1 MSNILIASSNVY
13 RYYKPGMVDGVRDYT
28 VLKCTQSEI
37 FNAAMTNLG
46 ENDKFVLISV
56 IENFV
61 SDAVGADS
69 DSPDSA
75 IASCIT
81 EVMKVVRETAER
93 LPNSKFGF
101 TMPLERP
108 ALPWYQEKK
117 EKITIMVDKFLKT
130 ISRESKIGNVSKVD
144 CSPILSQQFEP
155 DMVHLTPAAAK
166 VFLEIMLESAEALFS
181 AEEVNLDDVSDEGEV
196 LDDELTL
203 EQRVGHLER
212 KAGLQDKKN
221 IGNDL
226 VFARIR
232 EEINSNGNKAKED
245 RVVINGLKSKTPMP
259 TETRARIDHLR
270 KIAGEIF
277 ETLIPGFKGEIVYL
291 TQGKNAA
298 SQHIP
303 MIEVKM
309 NSAENAHEVRKAFA
323 DKRKKKLLPDDM
335 KDLFI
340 ANSVNLATRI
350 QIDILKAIAKKIS
363 NAKETAYVSGF
374 VSRPMMHI
382 RKGGPPSGGKPIRSF
397 TFVDAVAKYRRKI
410 TDSDLGAAYNRAGS
424 AFAGQLKQNFI
435 LLNEQDSR
443 LFEPAFD
450 GPSASYGSSRSTGG
464 SGTGSRG
471 GSASW
476 RSRGGARAGA
486 RSGSTSRPYR
496 KGKKR
501 SGDDLQSSATK
512 K

>member
-1 MSNILIASSNVY
+1 
-13 RYYKPGMVDGVRDYT
+13 
-28 VLKCTQSEI
+28 
-37 FNAAMTNLG
+37 
-46 ENDKFVLISV
+46 
-56 IENFV
+56 
-61 SDAVGADS
+61 
-69 DSPDSA
+69 
-75 IASCIT
+75 
-81 EVMKVVRETAER
+81 
-93 LPNSKFGF
+93 
-101 TMPLERP
+101 
-108 ALPWYQEKK
+108 
-117 EKITIMVDKFLKT
+117 
-130 ISRESKIGNVSKVD
+130 
-144 CSPILSQQFEP
+144 
-155 DMVHLTPAAAK
+155 MVHLTPAAAK

-270 KIAGEIF
+270 KVAGEIF

-323 DKRKKKLLPDDM
+323 DMRKKKLLPDDM

-350 QIDILKAIAKKIS
+350 RIDILKAIAKKIS
-363 NAKETAYVSGF
+363 NAKETA
-374 VSRPMMHI
+374 
-382 RKGGPPSGGKPIRSF
+382 
-397 TFVDAVAKYRRKI
+397 
-410 TDSDLGAAYNRAGS
+410 
-424 AFAGQLKQNFI
+424 
-435 LLNEQDSR
+435 
-443 LFEPAFD
+443 
-450 GPSASYGSSRSTGG
+450 
-464 SGTGSRG
+464 
-471 GSASW
+471 
-476 RSRGGARAGA
+476 
-486 RSGSTSRPYR
+486 
-496 KGKKR
+496 
-501 SGDDLQSSATK
+501 
-512 K
+512 